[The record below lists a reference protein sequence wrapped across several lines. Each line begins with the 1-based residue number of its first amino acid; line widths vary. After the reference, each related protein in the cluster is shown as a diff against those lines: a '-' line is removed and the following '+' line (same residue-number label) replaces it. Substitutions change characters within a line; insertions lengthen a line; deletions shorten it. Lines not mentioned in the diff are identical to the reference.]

1 MKATL
6 LYIKEKDNN
15 SRMWASLQALLF
27 LFLNSCWFMINLCT
41 CKKTLIIDESNN
53 DSLFFLFDH
62 FISLVV
68 YDNSFEATF
77 AKNVKNMFWV
87 KISLGKKSLTL
98 KWKRRVLD
106 LLVFREPLRSVDEV
120 GTLPAR
126 GSATSSNLDGRP
138 ASNILLPSMGSDVAS
153 WMFSTVRLPLD
164 PSFPFAH
171 TRMGRSICLPPYEHF
186 LCHCGGRWRSSRR
199 AQHSTFFD

>member
-1 MKATL
+1 
-6 LYIKEKDNN
+6 
-15 SRMWASLQALLF
+15 
-27 LFLNSCWFMINLCT
+27 MINLCT

-98 KWKRRVLD
+98 K
-106 LLVFREPLRSVDEV
+106 
-120 GTLPAR
+120 
-126 GSATSSNLDGRP
+126 
-138 ASNILLPSMGSDVAS
+138 
-153 WMFSTVRLPLD
+153 
-164 PSFPFAH
+164 
-171 TRMGRSICLPPYEHF
+171 
-186 LCHCGGRWRSSRR
+186 
-199 AQHSTFFD
+199 